1 MTLAHLGYGAA
12 IVLLAACLVVVVC
25 LVLVR
30 YVADN
35 RERRRLEV
43 RVPVWR
49 DVMMLSTGEPD
60 EVGDAFERLLAAR
73 PSERTAVED
82 DAFGLVPKL
91 RGTARQRLRQV
102 LRTWGAVEEAIR
114 LTRSRSSVRRCR
126 GLYRLGVLA
135 EEVGRDH
142 VLACLDDRDFSVRR
156 TAMLALGA
164 FPEPVVVDALLHR
177 AAREP
182 RLRADFLSSVDR
194 IGAPAVPVLRRGL
207 TQSLAATPGGDRR
220 GFLAAEALGLVG
232 AVTAVSS
239 LEAALEQ
246 SSIELKIACIHA
258 LGQLGA
264 SSSVVALAGPLGHPD
279 PEVRRVAADSLGLI
293 GGSWAVPALATVL
306 HDDNV
311 EVARAAANALHRCG
325 PGGRDVLASSTAPV
339 AREVSALAAL
349 GSVL

>member
-1 MTLAHLGYGAA
+1 MTLAHLGYVAA
-12 IVLLAACLVVVVC
+12 LVLLTACLVVVGC
-25 LVLVR
+25 LVVVR
-30 YVADN
+30 YVADT
-35 RERRRLEV
+35 RERRRVLV

-60 EVGDAFERLLAAR
+60 EVGDAYDRLLSAR
-73 PSERTAVED
+73 PSERAAVED

-91 RGTARQRLRQV
+91 RGTARERLRQV
-102 LRTWGAVEEAIR
+102 LRTWGAVEEATR

-135 EEVGRDH
+135 ERAGRDH
-142 VLACLDDRDFSVRR
+142 VIAGLDDRDFSVRR

-164 FPEPVVVDALLHR
+164 FPEPVVVDALLR
-177 AAREP
+177 QASREP

-207 TQSLAATPGGDRR
+207 TQSLAVTPGGDRR

-246 SSIELKIACIHA
+246 SSIELKLACIHA

-264 SSSVVALAGPLGHPD
+264 SSSVVALAGPLGHAD
-279 PEVRRVAADSLGLI
+279 PEVRRAAADSLGLI

-325 PGGRDVLASSTAPV
+325 PSGRDVLSSSTAPV
-339 AREVSALAAL
+339 AREVTALAAL
-349 GSVL
+349 GSMP